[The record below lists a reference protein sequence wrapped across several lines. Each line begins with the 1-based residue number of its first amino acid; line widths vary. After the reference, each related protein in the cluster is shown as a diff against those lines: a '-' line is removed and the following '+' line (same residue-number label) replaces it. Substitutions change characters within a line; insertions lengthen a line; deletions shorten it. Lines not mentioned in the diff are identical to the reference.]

1 MTSNQLE
8 SSGLQELYSSG
19 YLTELHAFSKML
31 HGVAT
36 LLPDA
41 LQVGH
46 RSHEVLQQAYRLH
59 LTHRMLPHLL
69 HMFVCPVCTAAPCEA
84 HVWASLVPAA

>member
-1 MTSNQLE
+1 MLE
-8 SSGLQELYSSG
+8 SDVQSLRFPALQDLYSSG

-41 LQVGH
+41 LQVRFRGIGYH
-46 RSHEVLQQAYRLH
+46 
-59 LTHRMLPHLL
+59 TG
-69 HMFVCPVCTAAPCEA
+69 
-84 HVWASLVPAA
+84 

>member
-1 MTSNQLE
+1 MMSLEGNAQLLRLL
-8 SSGLQELYSSG
+8 GLQDLYSSG

-41 LQVGH
+41 LQVRIWGI
-46 RSHEVLQQAYRLH
+46 SYLIG
-59 LTHRMLPHLL
+59 
-69 HMFVCPVCTAAPCEA
+69 
-84 HVWASLVPAA
+84 